1 MGPVTPRAILTNILG
16 SHFMILLD
24 NLVLFTGLPSIQ
36 QGLGLSPVALSWVR
50 SSSSPG

>member
-1 MGPVTPRAILTNILG
+1 MGPLTRAILTVIRG
-16 SHFMILLD
+16 SYFMILLD
-24 NLVLFTGLPSIQ
+24 NSVVFTGPPSIQ